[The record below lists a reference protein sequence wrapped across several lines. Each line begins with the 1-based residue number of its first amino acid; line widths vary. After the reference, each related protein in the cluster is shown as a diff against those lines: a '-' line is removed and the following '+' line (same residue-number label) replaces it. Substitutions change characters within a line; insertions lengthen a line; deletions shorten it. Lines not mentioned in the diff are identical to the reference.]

1 MKENDGTAPSATPK
15 TTTDERR
22 AIGLYAVG
30 ARDVSDF
37 VDMLYEE
44 ETTIPAL
51 EFLRDMLAAPGTDK
65 TDVELNKL
73 LLPVV
78 ERALEKRRAV

>member
-1 MKENDGTAPSATPK
+1 MSDGTAPNVTPRA

-22 AIGLYAVG
+22 AIVLYAVG
-30 ARDVSDF
+30 ARDISDF
-37 VDMLYEE
+37 LDMIVEE
-44 ETTIPAL
+44 ETTLPAL

-73 LLPVV
+73 LLPIV

>member
-1 MKENDGTAPSATPK
+1 MTTT

-22 AIGLYAVG
+22 AIVLYAVG
-30 ARDVSDF
+30 ARDISDF
-37 VDMLYEE
+37 LDMIVEE
-44 ETTIPAL
+44 ETTLPAL

-73 LLPVV
+73 LLPIV